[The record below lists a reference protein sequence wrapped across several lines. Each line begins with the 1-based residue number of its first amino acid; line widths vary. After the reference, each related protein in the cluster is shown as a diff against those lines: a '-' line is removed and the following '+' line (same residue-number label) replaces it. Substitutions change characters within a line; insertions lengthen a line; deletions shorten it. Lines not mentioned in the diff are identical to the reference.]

1 MIAYMERIVERNTAK
16 GFIDYYAMPD
26 FDEEMNSVFE
36 DIHNCMEENRKHAF
50 RLILATFDSLLNV
63 ECDDSDGRLGMMLS
77 RLGDYL
83 GILLSDASQEELD
96 IYYDKIMS
104 LVKDPRCDDQE
115 YLLNALTKVTVK
127 EYVDRFNDAIENLM
141 DDDDGFRD
149 YTHFL
154 IESHIN
160 NHAPIEQ
167 VLTEYHSLH
176 SMCKRDMANVYLIIC

>member
-1 MIAYMERIVERNTAK
+1 M
-16 GFIDYYAMPD
+16 
-26 FDEEMNSVFE
+26 
-36 DIHNCMEENRKHAF
+36 
-50 RLILATFDSLLNV
+50 
-63 ECDDSDGRLGMMLS
+63 
-77 RLGDYL
+77 
-83 GILLSDASQEELD
+83 SDASQEELD

-176 SMCKRDMANVYLIIC
+176 QCLNVIWRNVYAIIC